1 MKLHASTSISYF
13 STAPLPEDVRTDYL
27 LKANSNVLFRCR
39 LSALQNEQ
47 CGALALVAFV
57 AGCVGSAGRDRVRG
71 RLGSRPVLQA
81 VSSKQLFSWNG
92 LLAGCGSGCA
102 MQLRMHHCI
111 MHGARA
117 WPAASQ
123 QSAGEKQREGGYA
136 LSEDLL

>member
-117 WPAASQ
+117 WPAVSSQ
-123 QSAGEKQREGGYA
+123 QERSKERAGMHC
-136 LSEDLL
+136 

>member
-102 MQLRMHHCI
+102 MQLRMHHAA
-111 MHGARA
+111 MVHAHG
-117 WPAASQ
+117 Q
-123 QSAGEKQREGGYA
+123 QSAVSRREAKRGRVCIV
-136 LSEDLL
+136 